1 VLLLSS
7 RLPRDSGVC
16 AVCHLWT
23 VRRFSAVFRWDP
35 KAVLGL
41 ICSSDETK
49 FSSDGGLFDG
59 QPLAHV
65 EPVFA
70 NATHPSDMEGSPKP
84 PFAPLI
90 HAGDEA
96 D

>member
-49 FSSDGGLFDG
+49 FNSDGGLFHG

-65 EPVFA
+65 ELGFCVCHTPTCPQASLMALVSSLA
-70 NATHPSDMEGSPKP
+70 WPYNG
-84 PFAPLI
+84 
-90 HAGDEA
+90 
-96 D
+96 